1 MAALVMETV
10 GTQEYQF
17 EPEEFLGRIGKSYG
31 PAVASDLGTHIGTP
45 LPAAAQPD
53 VADPTF
59 TAAGDHGKPGYAL
72 AEVPRHDNAEAG
84 R

>member
-31 PAVASDLGTHIGTP
+31 PAVAADLGTHLGIS
-45 LPAAAQPD
+45 A
-53 VADPTF
+53 V
-59 TAAGDHGKPGYAL
+59 
-72 AEVPRHDNAEAG
+72 VS
-84 R
+84 